1 MANDGSLACQTNCD
15 TAYPVLWSFSKNVT
29 ICFKDLDLTLIG
41 YRDLNLRPSAFETNA
56 LTECAIVKKIEKNIE
71 D

>member
-1 MANDGSLACQTNCD
+1 MANDGYLAYQTNCE
-15 TAYPVLWSFSKNVT
+15 TAHPVLWSFSKSVT

-41 YRDLNLRPSAFETNA
+41 NRDLNPRPSAFETNA
-56 LTECAIVKKIEKNIE
+56 LIECAIVKKNEKNIE